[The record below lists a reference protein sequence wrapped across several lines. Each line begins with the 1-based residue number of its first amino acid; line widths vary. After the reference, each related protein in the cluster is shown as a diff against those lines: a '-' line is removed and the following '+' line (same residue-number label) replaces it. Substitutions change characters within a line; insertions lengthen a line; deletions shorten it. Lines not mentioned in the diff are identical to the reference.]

1 MVRLMRDRVVVGR
14 GAAVGAVAFMA
25 VGPSI
30 VKKVEMA
37 EMAFV
42 FWRLSAA
49 AAFYALVLVLVGNRL
64 RWEDLRR
71 SMVGGLLFAVNL
83 VFFILSMRRTSAVNA
98 VVIASMQPVLLL
110 AVGYRLFGERPHR
123 SVYIGAAV
131 AFGGVVVAMA
141 GSGANEVA
149 TWSGD
154 LLAVATTVLFAAY
167 YVVSKQARAE
177 LDSTTYQLSLTVV
190 AAVAM
195 LPIALVAEGG
205 LAVPSGE
212 NWVLVAAMAALPGTG
227 HLLTNFAHG
236 HVTLTQM
243 SLIQLLFTAVAPL
256 YAWWLVGER
265 VVGQQAVGMAVV
277 MTALAF
283 VVTRPVG
290 VVDLS
295 GD

>member
-1 MVRLMRDRVVVGR
+1 MVRQMRDRVVVGR
-14 GAAVGAVAFMA
+14 SAAVGAVAFMA

-42 FWRLSAA
+42 FWRLVVAS
-49 AAFYALVLVLVGNRL
+49 AFYALVFVLVGNRL
-64 RWEDLRR
+64 RWKDLRR
-71 SMVGGLLFAVNL
+71 SIVGGLLFAANL

-110 AVGYRLFGERPHR
+110 AVGHRLFGERPHR
-123 SVYIGAAV
+123 SVYVGAVV
-131 AFGGVVVAMA
+131 AFSGVLVAMA
-141 GSGANEVA
+141 GSGASGVA

-154 LLAVATTVLFAAY
+154 LFAAVTTILFPAY
-167 YVVSKQARAE
+167 YVVSKQARAD
-177 LDSTTYQLSLTVV
+177 LDSATYQLSLTVV

-195 LPIALVAEGG
+195 VPVVLVAEGG
-205 LAVPSGE
+205 MAVPSGG
-212 NWVLVAAMAALPGTG
+212 NWILVVAMAVLPGTG

-243 SLIQLLFTAVAPL
+243 SLINLLFTAVAPL

-265 VVGQQAVGMAVV
+265 VGGQQALGMAVV

-283 VVTRPVG
+283 VVTRPVE

>member
-1 MVRLMRDRVVVGR
+1 
-14 GAAVGAVAFMA
+14 MA

-37 EMAFV
+37 EIAFV

-64 RWEDLRR
+64 RWKDLRR
-71 SMVGGLLFAVNL
+71 SMLGGLLFAVNL

-110 AVGYRLFGERPHR
+110 AVGHRLFGERPHR
-123 SVYIGAAV
+123 SVYVGAVV
-131 AFGGVVVAMA
+131 AFSGVLVAMA
-141 GSGANEVA
+141 GSGASGVA

-154 LLAVATTVLFAAY
+154 LFAAVTTILFPAY
-167 YVVSKQARAE
+167 YVVSKQARAD
-177 LDSTTYQLSLTVV
+177 LDSATYQLSLTVV

-195 LPIALVAEGG
+195 VPVVLVAEGG
-205 LAVPSGE
+205 MAVPSGG
-212 NWVLVAAMAALPGTG
+212 NWILVVAMAVLPGTG

-243 SLIQLLFTAVAPL
+243 SLINLLFTAVAPL

-265 VVGQQAVGMAVV
+265 VGGQQALGMAVV

-283 VVTRPVG
+283 VVTRPVE